1 MARLELEFSAK
12 GVESST
18 GGINS
23 ISSAL
28 ATLEKRYEEAQF
40 EVKQLAQ
47 ESTKLESV
55 LNSLNQQFRAGTVS
69 EEKFTKESSDLANE
83 ISDVRQQLGLA
94 QRNVVSIK
102 SSMDQATNS
111 TRSFGNS
118 SKNLQAYANDFT
130 GGIRSAT
137 SVSIEFTRIL
147 QDLPYGM
154 QGVANNLQQLFT
166 NWGYYTQSVRSAAAA
181 QGQVVTTGTLLKGA
195 LSSLISPANLLTL
208 GVSLLTAGWVW
219 YEKSQQK
226 ANKALKEGKKDVK
239 DYTENLNNLSRALY
253 AASQSY
259 ASDIAKLNTLIAV
272 TRDAGASVKA
282 RESALAEL
290 QKMYPKVF
298 KNFDTETI
306 KTNAA
311 TISYR
316 ELTASIIA
324 NATARAAEGRIAEKS
339 SNQLSLDEQ
348 NKGIRE
354 QISLLE
360 QQIKRQEEL
369 TGLPGQSAGGVS
381 ESIESGNVR
390 RLNDL
395 YDQRNKLQRQETTN
409 LLERAKL
416 QEDINDLSE
425 LAVKNQLKVNRD
437 LIDTT
442 KDSTKS
448 IRDYAE
454 AVSNVFSEDVS
465 PADLIGLNGLDA
477 ATEKTRQKYEKL
489 YQRVDKLEADGLD
502 KYEKNQTKRLEIV
515 QKASDERAQIAAA
528 EAKENERNE
537 AEYAQA
543 TADIIDGILSKA
555 GLSRIRTRE
564 QELSQS
570 SRYYDE
576 LEKQHR
582 DSADVMNAITEARKA
597 SEAQINEKWD
607 AKVNETQ
614 FVYQRRLNESM
625 TQMLMSR
632 LNRETKE
639 KVESAKSDAEKLKA
653 IQEDYWRQ
661 IDAIEARDRETKVQ
675 LAFDGDA
682 LSVPLANVRS
692 QMDELR
698 RSFEQGTL
706 SVAAFQQGISGL
718 EVQRQQLQ
726 LFQGTVDSISDSFGN
741 LYADA
746 IFDTENA
753 MENLEKAFEQTAKSI
768 ISGLIKIG
776 VRYLINQAIGTAS
789 MAATAAASS
798 ATAATVAAAWSTAAA
813 LVSAATFGANTV
825 PAGAGLAALVLSSK
839 ALAGFSKGGYT
850 GSYRRNEIAGF
861 VHGQEYVINAKATRD
876 NLPLLKAINSGVD
889 MGSMMNNSSP
899 NIRYGSISSKP
910 MNLGFQQGEL
920 RVTNE
925 AIYIAYQFGEKENNR
940 FFRGK

>member
-12 GVESST
+12 GIESST
-18 GGINS
+18 SGIRS
-23 ISSAL
+23 LSSAL
-28 ATLEKRYEEAQF
+28 TTLEKKYEEAQF
-40 EVKQLAQ
+40 EVKELAR
-47 ESTKLESV
+47 ESKKLESN
-55 LNSLNQQFRAGTVS
+55 LHSLNQQFRAGSIS
-69 EEKFTKESSDLANE
+69 EERFAKESSDLANE
-83 ISDVRQQLGLA
+83 IADVRQQLGLA

-111 TRSFGNS
+111 TRSFGTAT
-118 SKNLQAYANDFT
+118 KNLQAYSNDFT
-130 GGIRSAT
+130 SGIRSAYG
-137 SVSIEFTRIL
+137 VSIEFTRIL
-147 QDLPYGM
+147 QDMPYGM
-154 QGVANNLQQLFT
+154 QGIANNLQQLFT
-166 NWGYYTQSVRSAAAA
+166 NWGYYSRSVKEAAAA
-181 QGQVVTTGTLLKGA
+181 QGQVVTTGGLMRGV
-195 LSSLISPANLLTL
+195 LSSMLSPANLLTL

-226 ANKALKEGKKDVK
+226 ANKALKDGKKEIK

-253 AASQSY
+253 SASQSY

-272 TRDAGASVKA
+272 TRDASASVKA
-282 RESALAEL
+282 RESALGEL

-306 KTNAA
+306 KTQAA
-311 TISYR
+311 TLAYR

-339 SNQLSLDEQ
+339 GNQLSLDEQ
-348 NKGIRE
+348 NKDIRE
-354 QISLLE
+354 QISLLD

-369 TGLPGQSAGGVS
+369 TGLPGQAVGGVA

-390 RLNDL
+390 RLNAL
-395 YDQRNKLQRQETTN
+395 YDQRNKLQEQATAN

-442 KDSTKS
+442 KESTRS
-448 IRDYAE
+448 IRDYGE
-454 AVSNVFSEDVS
+454 AISNVFSEDIS
-465 PADLIGLNGLDA
+465 PADIVGLSGIDA

-489 YQRVDKLEADGLD
+489 YRQVDKLEAEALKKYADNQD
-502 KYEKNQTKRLEIV
+502 KRTEAV
-515 QKASDERAQIAAA
+515 QRASDERAEIAAA

-555 GLSRIRTRE
+555 GLSRIRSRE
-564 QELSQS
+564 QELAQS

-582 DSADVMNAITEARKA
+582 DNADILNAITEARKA
-597 SEAQINEKWD
+597 SEAQINDKWD
-607 AKVNETQ
+607 AKINETQ

-639 KVESAKSDAEKLKA
+639 KVEAAKSDAEKLKQ

-661 IDAIEARDRETKVQ
+661 IDAIEKRDRETKVQ

-682 LSVPLANVRS
+682 LSVPLANVRA
-692 QMDELR
+692 QMEELK

-706 SVAAFQQGISGL
+706 SVAAFQQKISDL
-718 EVQRQQLQ
+718 ELQRQQLQ
-726 LFQGTVDSISDSFGN
+726 LFQGTVDNISDAFGN

-753 MENLEKAFEQTAKSI
+753 IENLGKAFEQTAKSI

-776 VRYLINQAIGTAS
+776 IRYLINQAIGTSS

-798 ATAATVAAAWSTAAA
+798 ATAATVAASWATAAA
-813 LVSAATFGANTV
+813 LVSAATFGANAA
-825 PAGAGLAALVLSSK
+825 AGGGALAALIASTK
-839 ALAGFSKGGYT
+839 ALSGFSKGGYT
-850 GSYRRNEIAGF
+850 GNYRRNEIAGF
-861 VHGQEYVINAKATRD
+861 VHGQEFVINAQATRE
-876 NLPLLKAINSGVD
+876 NLPLLRAINAGVD
-889 MGSMMNNSSP
+889 VSSLMAHSAG
-899 NIRYGSISSKP
+899 IRDYGSISKNS
-910 MNLGFQQGEL
+910 NHSIEVWVDGEIQNGVIKL
-920 RVTNE
+920 SNDAGNR
-925 AIYIAYQFGEKENNR
+925 KHKR
-940 FFRGK
+940 FFR